1 MDLVQQ
7 ELDMFAKDL
16 FNLKPGT
23 FIKGLSLEADSRPRY
38 LGRVAHL
45 NIEGWRGAMADGMD
59 QIRTPLF
66 LCVSSQPTL
75 TGLAATELIKTPKF
89 LETLKHE
96 DQEEAFSHV
105 EWIEFNYNDPIGVH
119 LNEFALYT
127 THEGNYIMLY
137 TKILHTSG
145 KVGYLALSVCS
156 DLCHNMELV

>member
-1 MDLVQQ
+1 MTIWDKGLTNNSGKTQT
-7 ELDMFAKDL
+7 
-16 FNLKPGT
+16 FNLGVT
-23 FIKGLSLEADSRPRY
+23 IG
-38 LGRVAHL
+38 G
-45 NIEGWRGAMADGMD
+45 
-59 QIRTPLF
+59 
-66 LCVSSQPTL
+66 
-75 TGLAATELIKTPKF
+75 
-89 LETLKHE
+89 
-96 DQEEAFSHV
+96 EAFSHV